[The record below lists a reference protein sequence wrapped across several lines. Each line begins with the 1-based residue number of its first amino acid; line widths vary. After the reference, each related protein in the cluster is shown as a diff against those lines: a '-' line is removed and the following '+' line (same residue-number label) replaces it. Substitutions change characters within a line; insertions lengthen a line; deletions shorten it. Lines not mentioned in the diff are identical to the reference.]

1 MPKLLSQVTAALAT
15 QSVMFV
21 VLPTTAQAATFRL
34 QEATI
39 ADINLAFDSSALTSK
54 ELTQLYLNRIEA
66 YDNSGPSINAIRTLN
81 PRALEVAARLDRERL
96 LEGPRSPLHG
106 IPILLKDNFDTFDL
120 PTTGGSEALA
130 GSIPPNDAFV
140 VKKLREAGAIIL
152 GKAEMDEF
160 AISGSG
166 YSSLGGQTLNPY
178 QLNRQSGGSSGGP
191 GAAIAANFATVGT
204 GSDTGGSIRTP
215 SSFQGLVGV
224 RPTRGLISLD
234 GIIPF
239 TLSRD
244 MIGPMAR
251 TVTDA
256 AITLGAMVEFDPDN
270 PGTRTLIPPPALELD
285 KFYTD
290 YTQFLDP
297 DDLEGARLGV
307 VRNYFGNGVNGV
319 DPEVN
324 QLAKAALKTMRG
336 QGATTVNVKFDDDFL
351 TSVSDTY
358 ETATLAEQEPYL
370 ENYLATL
377 GPDYPKTIEGVIAAL
392 ESPEVANS
400 ETPSAIIDV
409 LTSSAQGS
417 LNDPAYI
424 DVAKNVTPS
433 IRSTLIKTL
442 ERKNLDAFVFPTIGT
457 FARPL
462 PDVIDPTFVS
472 PEGAPPA
479 RQVELASATGL
490 ADVTVPIGF
499 SDGGLP
505 LTMSFTG
512 RPYSE
517 STLLGLAYSY
527 EQATQFSRPSPLVP
541 ALPGEVFKYEPV
553 PEPSSVLGTAVLGLA
568 ALGLKLKRRQNK
580 DKFKAKGFSLVK
592 KTALKDHRVLLSAR
606 L

>member
-15 QSVMFV
+15 QAIMFV

-39 ADINLAFDSSALTSK
+39 ADINLAFDSNALTSK
-54 ELTQLYLNRIEA
+54 ELTQLYLNRIDA
-66 YDNSGPSINAIRTLN
+66 YDSSGPSINAVRTLN
-81 PRALEVAARLDRERL
+81 PRALKVAARLDRERR

-351 TSVSDTY
+351 TSVSNTY
-358 ETATLAEQEPYL
+358 GTATLAEQEPYL
-370 ENYLATL
+370 EDYLATL

-424 DVAKNVTPS
+424 DVARNVTPS
-433 IRSTLIKTL
+433 IRNTLIKTL

-490 ADVTVPIGF
+490 ADVTVPVGF
-499 SDGGLP
+499 SEGGLP

-527 EQATQFSRPSPLVP
+527 EQATQFRRPSPLVP

-568 ALGLKLKRRQNK
+568 ALGLKLKRRENK
-580 DKFKAKGFSLVK
+580 DKFKARSFSSAK
-592 KTALKDHRVLLSAR
+592 KATLEDHRVLLSAKR
-606 L
+606 